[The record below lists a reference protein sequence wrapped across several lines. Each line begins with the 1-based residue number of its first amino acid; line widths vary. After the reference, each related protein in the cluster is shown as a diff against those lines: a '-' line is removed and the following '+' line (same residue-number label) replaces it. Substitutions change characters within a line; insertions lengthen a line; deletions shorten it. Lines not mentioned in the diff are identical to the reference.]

1 MDGLEEGAI
10 VGIKGMQVSHGG
22 TGLHSHEA
30 GRPIRAP
37 GIEPTKDGTLMYPG
51 N

>member
-1 MDGLEEGAI
+1 MNGLEEGAI

-22 TGLHSHEA
+22 AGLRSPQGRLTGGCKTRITENIGSSL
-30 GRPIRAP
+30 
-37 GIEPTKDGTLMYPG
+37 